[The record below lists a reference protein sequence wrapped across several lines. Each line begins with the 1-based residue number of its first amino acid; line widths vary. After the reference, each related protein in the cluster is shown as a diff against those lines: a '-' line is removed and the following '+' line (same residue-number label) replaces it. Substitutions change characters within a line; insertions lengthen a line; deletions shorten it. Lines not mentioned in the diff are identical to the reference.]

1 MIKDFAI
8 AFSEMG
14 LRKWQIITMG
24 ISFIIFPV
32 TFFISSKNFDAEA
45 VYGWMM
51 EKPNKDKWTIL
62 NRKQIYTLGTENL
75 LSIK

>member
-1 MIKDFAI
+1 MNLLIEISNNYWNNNLEMIKDFAI

-24 ISFIIFPV
+24 ISFVVFPV

-51 EKPNKDKWTIL
+51 EKPNKDK
-62 NRKQIYTLGTENL
+62 
-75 LSIK
+75 

>member
-1 MIKDFAI
+1 MRNNHFNYKYKMFNDFAV

-14 LRKWQIITMG
+14 LRKWQIITMS
-24 ISFIIFPV
+24 ISLIIFPI

-51 EKPNKDKWTIL
+51 EKPKKNK
-62 NRKQIYTLGTENL
+62 
-75 LSIK
+75 

>member
-24 ISFIIFPV
+24 ISMVVFPITFI
-32 TFFISSKNFDAEA
+32 ISSKNFDAES
-45 VYGWMM
+45 VYGWMI
-51 EKPNKDKWTIL
+51 EKPNKDK
-62 NRKQIYTLGTENL
+62 
-75 LSIK
+75 

>member
-1 MIKDFAI
+1 MFNDFAV

-24 ISFIIFPV
+24 ISFIVFPI

-51 EKPNKDKWTIL
+51 EKPKKNK
-62 NRKQIYTLGTENL
+62 
-75 LSIK
+75 

>member
-1 MIKDFAI
+1 MILLKMIKDFAI

-14 LRKWQIITMG
+14 LRKWQIITMS
-24 ISFIIFPV
+24 ISFIVFPI

-51 EKPNKDKWTIL
+51 EKPKKNK
-62 NRKQIYTLGTENL
+62 
-75 LSIK
+75 

>member
-1 MIKDFAI
+1 MNLLIEISNNYWNNNLEMIKDFAI

-24 ISFIIFPV
+24 ISFVVFPV

-51 EKPNKDKWTIL
+51 EKPDKDK
-62 NRKQIYTLGTENL
+62 
-75 LSIK
+75 

>member
-1 MIKDFAI
+1 MFNDFAV

-14 LRKWQIITMG
+14 LRKWQIITMS
-24 ISFIIFPV
+24 ISFIVFPI

-51 EKPNKDKWTIL
+51 EKTKQNK
-62 NRKQIYTLGTENL
+62 
-75 LSIK
+75 

>member
-1 MIKDFAI
+1 MMKDFAI

-14 LRKWQIITMG
+14 LRKWQIITMS
-24 ISFIIFPV
+24 ISFVVFPI

-51 EKPNKDKWTIL
+51 DKPNKD
-62 NRKQIYTLGTENL
+62 N
-75 LSIK
+75 